1 MDLIQ
6 IISAL
11 ALVMFI
17 VVLFPAALQRMRDS
31 PKGTSSD
38 WMSFIV
44 PMIAIVLFVFL
55 LIGLV

>member
-1 MDLIQ
+1 MDWLQ
-6 IISAL
+6 IVSAL
-11 ALVMFI
+11 ALIMFI

-38 WMSFIV
+38 WMGFIV
-44 PMIAIVLFVFL
+44 PIVAIVLFVIL